1 MTHSPRGVRRRRAA
15 DSPDTLVAVLNSD
28 GDRHFFLKEHAYRIP
43 DRVLGRALA
52 RDALEGLKYLA
63 LYQSSGITEG
73 LPGAIEWWGKVA
85 RIESLRRHE
94 IIPDE
99 PDHRSAGEL
108 YHLITVGR
116 PRRLNPPL
124 RSRHPRRITFI
135 RTTRKR
141 LIGAEDIGDL
151 PLGSPGAESLIEAVS
166 AHVAEQEGRGVDLGR
181 RTFMKVRDVGMEVD
195 FGLYE
200 GDAGLGVICDD
211 RVAEEG
217 PVIEHSG
224 RVGII
229 RFSAARVETDVE
241 SCVDQ
246 IMAALARLHT
256 PPDTGEP

>member
-15 DSPDTLVAVLNSD
+15 ESPDTLVAVLAGD
-28 GDRHFFLKEHAYRIP
+28 QDRHYFLKEHAYRIP
-43 DRVLGRALA
+43 DRALGRSLA
-52 RDALEGLKYLA
+52 RDALEGTKYLA
-63 LYQSSGITEG
+63 LYQSSGVTEG

-94 IIPDE
+94 IIPNE
-99 PDHRSAGEL
+99 PDHPSADEL
-108 YHLITVGR
+108 YHLLTVGR

-124 RSRHPRRITFI
+124 RSRHRRRITFI
-135 RTTRKR
+135 RTTRTR

-151 PLGSPGAESLIEAVS
+151 PLISPSAEALIEAIDS
-166 AHVAEQEGRGVDLGR
+166 RVAEKGAGGSLGR
-181 RTFMKVRDVGMEVD
+181 RTFMKLRDVGMEVD

-211 RVAEEG
+211 RVAEET
-217 PVIEHSG
+217 PVVDRSG

-256 PPDTGEP
+256 PQDNEEP